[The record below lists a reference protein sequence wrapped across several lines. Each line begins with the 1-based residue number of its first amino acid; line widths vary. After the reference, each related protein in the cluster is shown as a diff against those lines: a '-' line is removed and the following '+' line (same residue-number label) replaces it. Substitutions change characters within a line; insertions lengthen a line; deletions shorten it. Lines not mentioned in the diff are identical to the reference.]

1 MKGELSSK
9 SPDLLGLKPC
19 SITVKHSQKTELNIS
34 AFKVFNKRII
44 ITNKKCMVLV
54 CYLWIYQEFYLI
66 NFQLFQRFF
75 IIILKKQIK
84 FINVAVRGIFRI
96 LYKSFFEASVGYLVD
111 MLRLIQ
117 EQIKYCAFTR
127 QKVIVIKEIQIT

>member
-44 ITNKKCMVLV
+44 LINKECMVLV
-54 CYLWIYQEFYLI
+54 CYPWISQEFYLI
-66 NFQLFQRFF
+66 NF
-75 IIILKKQIK
+75 
-84 FINVAVRGIFRI
+84 
-96 LYKSFFEASVGYLVD
+96 
-111 MLRLIQ
+111 
-117 EQIKYCAFTR
+117 
-127 QKVIVIKEIQIT
+127 